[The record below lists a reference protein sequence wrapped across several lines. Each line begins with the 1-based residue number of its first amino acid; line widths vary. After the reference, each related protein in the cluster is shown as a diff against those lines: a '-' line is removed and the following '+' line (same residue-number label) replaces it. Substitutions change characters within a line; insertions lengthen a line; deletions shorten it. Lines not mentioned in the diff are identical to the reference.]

1 MSSICTRQGLKTFG
15 WVQKSG
21 WGLPQADMR
30 LPNMCR
36 CILGQFTP
44 YARPP
49 CVCRRRR
56 RILRPMSPNQ
66 VGALM
71 FMLSIAS
78 WNFWLGSN
86 RLVRGTCIGSK
97 LASYCH
103 IETHREPTP
112 WPPLYCPLDN
122 EAIQWH
128 LGADMMRIHL
138 VLVGYTY
145 IDRIFVNMR
154 LIYRIFELEKI

>member
-15 WVQKSG
+15 WVQKV
-21 WGLPQADMR
+21 W
-30 LPNMCR
+30 
-36 CILGQFTP
+36 LGVTTSAQRWQFLNGHFTP

-56 RILRPMSPNQ
+56 RILRPMSSNQ
-66 VGALM
+66 VTALL

-112 WPPLYCPLDN
+112 WPPPSCPLDN
-122 EAIQWH
+122 EVIIWH
-128 LGADMMRIHL
+128 LGTDMMRIHL
-138 VLVGYTY
+138 VLLGYTH
-145 IDRIFVNMR
+145 MEW
-154 LIYRIFELEKI
+154 IYEKKSNIAIICAP